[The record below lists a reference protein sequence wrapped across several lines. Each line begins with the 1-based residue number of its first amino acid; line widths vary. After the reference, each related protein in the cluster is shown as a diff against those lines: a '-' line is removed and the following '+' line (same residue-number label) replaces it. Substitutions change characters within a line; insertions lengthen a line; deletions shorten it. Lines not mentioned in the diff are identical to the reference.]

1 MRATRETPAT
11 NRTARTR
18 GWARAACVL
27 AVAAA
32 VAATAAPAQAA
43 APTWGPTA
51 QVDLGTDGV
60 RADSQSMT
68 LGISANGRY
77 ALFGSSA
84 TNLLA
89 GAAAPAYGLYVRD
102 LRTGRTEL
110 VSRAEDGTPL
120 ANASEQAGI
129 SGDGRYIAF
138 SGEANGV
145 FNVYVRDRLKG
156 RTQILTDGTASGTG
170 DHGSYQ
176 PVISAD
182 GRHVAFM
189 SARDDAVAGAAVT
202 SETRNVYVVDR
213 VTGAA
218 RLVSVGADGQPAN
231 GPSENPTISAD
242 GRTVGYSSKATNL
255 LPAAPGGDAGVLRQ
269 RYTTLYAT
277 DLHRGTT
284 VVAGLDPDG
293 TPGSADKVLRLSPD
307 GRYAAYA
314 LAAAPLPGGKS
325 RTELFVSDLRT
336 GRVKSIRTS
345 ANPDAIC
352 WGSSGA
358 AITADDR
365 WIYFSGGCS
374 DTIIRAGQARFNLYR
389 QDLRSGRTELVSTAV
404 DGTQEDGASLDPFVP
419 ENGRTVLFASTSG
432 NLVPGGP
439 GTYDWHVYTRSLTH
453 G

>member
-1 MRATRETPAT
+1 MEPT

-18 GWARAACVL
+18 RAARAACVL

-43 APTWGPTA
+43 PAWGPTV
-51 QVDLGTDGV
+51 QVDLGTDGA
-60 RADSQSMT
+60 RADHQS
-68 LGISANGRY
+68 LSVGISGNGRY

-89 GAAAPAYGLYVRD
+89 GTEAPAYGLYVRD

-110 VSRAEDGTPL
+110 VSRAEDGTPV
-120 ANASEQAGI
+120 ANAGETAGI

-145 FNVYVRDRLKG
+145 FNVYVRDRVKG
-156 RTQILTDGTASGTG
+156 RTQLLTTGTASGPGEG
-170 DHGSYQ
+170 DHGAYQ
-176 PVISAD
+176 PAISAD
-182 GRHVAFM
+182 GRRVAFM
-189 SARDDAVAGAAVT
+189 SARADVVSGAPVIP
-202 SETRNVYVVDR
+202 ETRNVYVTDR
-213 VTGAA
+213 VTGAT
-218 RLVSVGADGQPAN
+218 RLVSVGADGQAAD

-255 LPAAPGGDAGVLRQ
+255 LPAAPGDTAGVLRQ

-284 VVAGLDPDG
+284 VVAGLDPAG
-293 TPGSADKVLRLSPD
+293 TPGSADRVLTLSPD

-374 DTIIRAGQARFNLYR
+374 DTIIRAGQARFDLYR
-389 QDLRSGRTELVSTAV
+389 QDLTTGRTELLSTAA
-404 DGTQEDGASLDPFVP
+404 DGTQQDGAAIDPFVTD
-419 ENGRTVLFASTSG
+419 NGRTVLFSDSSG

-439 GTYDWHVYTRSLTH
+439 GSNDWHVYARSL
-453 G
+453 GGR